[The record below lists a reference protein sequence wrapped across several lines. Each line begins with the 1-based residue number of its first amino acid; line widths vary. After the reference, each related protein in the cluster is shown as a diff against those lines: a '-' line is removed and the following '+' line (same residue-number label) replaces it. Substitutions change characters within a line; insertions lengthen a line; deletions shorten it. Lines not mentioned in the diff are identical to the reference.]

1 MSEEPFTDEPPL
13 HRDPG
18 PTSGKAAEEA
28 AAEPAEPLVPQ
39 RKSDPFEKVEIPP
52 SRETAPSTPPP
63 AAVQRA
69 PETPRAPMEPESVA
83 RPAAPL
89 PMHQIGVGTVLRE
102 RYELETLLGSGGMGS
117 VYQALDRYRTSL
129 RLPDRHV
136 ALKIA
141 APLPGGAGSRALG
154 REFQSAQQLSHPNVI
169 NVYDIDHE
177 GEASFYTMELLDGAR
192 LSEVLQPGGAWPQ
205 PHALAVIRDI
215 GAAVAHAHSRG
226 IVHGDLKPQNV
237 FITHDGQV
245 RVLDFG
251 GTVAAAEPWIGNPTA
266 MPELSTLQARMQA
279 HRLEEP
285 YALGPFLAATPAYA
299 SCEQLE
305 GQPADPR
312 DDLYALACIA
322 YQLLAGRHP
331 FDGRSSLQ
339 ARALRL
345 RPTRPRALR
354 ADAWRALRQALAFDR
369 AQRSLEVDAWLRD
382 LGVALAIERLPPHWP
397 QRASMVKDRP
407 LARRAVTAAV
417 LLIGIGAIAWLLQQQ
432 SALDVT
438 RLMST
443 ARETVRE
450 AWQQIQ
456 TRSSSALGVNPPAAA
471 VPNEPLGGSAS
482 QAAPPAPNPPPT
494 ASAPAASEPQNGSG
508 AQASA
513 AAPAASSA
521 SSIAGETGNTSSAP
535 ASAGTT
541 SAPTMPMNGVPAA
554 AAGVTFSATRYD
566 VSGGAPA
573 ARIIVRRVG
582 NTSDEV
588 PFVWWTEAASAK
600 PDVDYAPLGRRVEL
614 IPRGK
619 HNVTIFVPI
628 ISNPLRQ
635 QPTQFYVAL
644 GELPD
649 SGEVGA
655 PSERATVTI
664 APTG

>member
-1 MSEEPFTDEPPL
+1 
-13 HRDPG
+13 
-18 PTSGKAAEEA
+18 
-28 AAEPAEPLVPQ
+28 
-39 RKSDPFEKVEIPP
+39 
-52 SRETAPSTPPP
+52 
-63 AAVQRA
+63 
-69 PETPRAPMEPESVA
+69 
-83 RPAAPL
+83 
-89 PMHQIGVGTVLRE
+89 
-102 RYELETLLGSGGMGS
+102 
-117 VYQALDRYRTSL
+117 
-129 RLPDRHV
+129 
-136 ALKIA
+136 
-141 APLPGGAGSRALG
+141 
-154 REFQSAQQLSHPNVI
+154 VI

-192 LSEVLQPGGAWPQ
+192 LSEVLQPGGAWPL

-237 FITHDGQV
+237 FIMHDGQV

-251 GTVAAAEPWIGNPTA
+251 GTVAAEPWIGNPTA
-266 MPELSTLQARMQA
+266 MPEFSSAQARIQA
-279 HRLEEP
+279 HRLDEP
-285 YALGPFLAATPAYA
+285 YGLGPFLAATPAYA

-369 AQRSLEVDAWLRD
+369 AQRSFEIDAWLRD
-382 LGVALAIERLPPHWP
+382 LGVAQAIEHLPPHWP
-397 QRASMVKDRP
+397 QRASMVKERP
-407 LARRAVTAAV
+407 VVRLAATAAV
-417 LLIGIGAIAWLLQQQ
+417 LLIGVAAIGWLLQQQ
-432 SALDVT
+432 GALDVT
-438 RLMST
+438 GLMNAPRDT
-443 ARETVRE
+443 LRA

-456 TRSSSALGVNPPAAA
+456 ARSSNALGLNPPATAI
-471 VPNEPLGGSAS
+471 PNEPLGGPAS
-482 QAAPPAPNPPPT
+482 QAPPPAPAPNPPPT
-494 ASAPAASEPQNGSG
+494 TNAPAALQPQNGSG

-513 AAPAASSA
+513 AAPATSSA
-521 SSIAGETGNTSSAP
+521 SSIAGATGNAASAP
-535 ASAGTT
+535 TGADTT
-541 SAPTMPMNGVPAA
+541 SAPIMPMSSVPAA

-566 VSGGAPA
+566 VSGHAPA
-573 ARIIVRRVG
+573 ARIVIRRVG
-582 NTSDEV
+582 NTSDDV
-588 PFVWWTEAASAK
+588 PFVWWTEADSAK

-614 IPRGK
+614 IPKGK

-649 SGEVGA
+649 SGEVRA
-655 PSERATVTI
+655 PSERATVMI